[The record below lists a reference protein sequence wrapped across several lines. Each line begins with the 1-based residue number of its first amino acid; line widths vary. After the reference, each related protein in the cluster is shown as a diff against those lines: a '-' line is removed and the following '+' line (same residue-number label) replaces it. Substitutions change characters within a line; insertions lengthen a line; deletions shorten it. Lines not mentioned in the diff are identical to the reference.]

1 MSLKEFFYFPKSDR
15 KGIILALCVAAAAF
29 FGVYFV
35 GKGNSV
41 SSDDVTVSGEEMGS
55 DSTMTQEGGY
65 YATEEMKVKLT
76 PFDPNVADS
85 TQLLE
90 LGLKP
95 WQVRSIYR
103 YRAKGGVFSKPE
115 DFAQVYG
122 LTVKKYLEL
131 LPYIHISPEYREASE
146 VYGRKAHKT
155 NRSQRRWQH
164 DEGERGIKESFSP
177 DAPAN
182 VVSGGFSRDT
192 VLYPVKLKVGEV
204 IDLNTADTTKL
215 KKVPGIGSYFAKK
228 VVAYREKLGGFYS
241 TDQLLEIEGF
251 PEDVADFFSL
261 DANMVRRMNVNKMS
275 IGQMMKHPYIS
286 FSMAKAIADR
296 RRLKGPLTSLD
307 DLSLLPSFTPEAIE
321 QLSHYVS
328 F

>member
-1 MSLKEFFYFPKSDR
+1 M
-15 KGIILALCVAAAAF
+15 
-29 FGVYFV
+29 
-35 GKGNSV
+35 
-41 SSDDVTVSGEEMGS
+41 
-55 DSTMTQEGGY
+55 
-65 YATEEMKVKLT
+65 
-76 PFDPNVADS
+76 
-85 TQLLE
+85 
-90 LGLKP
+90 
-95 WQVRSIYR
+95 
-103 YRAKGGVFSKPE
+103 
-115 DFAQVYG
+115 
-122 LTVKKYLEL
+122 
-131 LPYIHISPEYREASE
+131 
-146 VYGRKAHKT
+146 YGRKAHKT

-164 DEGERGIKESFSP
+164 DEGERGIRESFSP

-215 KKVPGIGSYFAKK
+215 KKVPGIGSYFARK

>member
-29 FGVYFV
+29 LGVYFV

-41 SSDDVTVSGEEMGS
+41 SSDDVAASGEEENA

-65 YATEEMKVKLT
+65 YATEETKVKLA

-122 LTVKKYLEL
+122 LTVKKYREL
-131 LPYIHISPEYREASE
+131 LPYIRISPEYRAASE
-146 VYGRKAHKT
+146 VYGRKAHK
-155 NRSQRRWQH
+155 NNGGQRQWLH
-164 DEGERGIKESFSP
+164 DEGERVARGAFSP
-177 DAPAN
+177 DAPAK
-182 VVSGGFSRDT
+182 VVSDAFSRDT
-192 VLYPVKLKVGEV
+192 LLYPIKLKAGEV

-215 KKVPGIGSYFAKK
+215 KKVPGIGSYFARK

-261 DANMVRRMNVNKMS
+261 DASVVRRMNVNKMS
-275 IGQMMKHPYIS
+275 VAQMIKHPYVS
-286 FSMAKAIADR
+286 FSMAKAIAER

-307 DLSLLPSFTPEAIE
+307 DLALLPSFTPEAIE
-321 QLSHYVS
+321 RLGHYVS